1 MQGLE
6 QLLAIFIAAI
16 VLSAAARRVGAPY
29 PVFLALGGAGIALLP
44 LSPVFTL
51 PPELA
56 LALFVAPVLLDSAY
70 DMSLRDLRDNWIPI
84 AGLVVCAVGL
94 TTLGVA
100 LVTHALIPE
109 MPWAAAVAL
118 GAIVAPPDA
127 VAAGAVLRPLRPPHR
142 ILTVL
147 EGESLLN
154 DASAL
159 LIYRIAV
166 GSVAAGGFTAHAIGP
181 IFLLGVIGSLVAGVL
196 LGRMTLEVMVRIEHV
211 PTAIILQF
219 VFTFGVWILAD
230 ETGLSAVLTMVSYA
244 ATLKR
249 MGLRRTPARLRV
261 PTNAVWSTAV
271 FALNIFAFVFIG
283 LQLRPI
289 IEASTEDEL
298 VRYLMVAGAVIPT
311 VIAVRCGWV
320 MSFNGLIRW
329 KQERYGFH
337 PPRPMLRP
345 SIGGG
350 LVVSWSGMRGIVT
363 LAAAMALP
371 KDFPHRDMIVL
382 VAFGVTLGTLVIQGL
397 TLKPL
402 LRVLHLRD
410 DDPVG
415 RETDAGREHAFRAG
429 IAAIDESQSPMAA
442 VVRARFLSLL
452 ASLDG
457 PDTAHGAAAAVQ
469 GTIYRQ
475 ALDAARQ
482 ALLAMRKANEIGDDA
497 YQRVEQELD
506 SMEIAL
512 SEVDRS
518 R

>member
-1 MQGLE
+1 
-6 QLLAIFIAAI
+6 
-16 VLSAAARRVGAPY
+16 
-29 PVFLALGGAGIALLP
+29 
-44 LSPVFTL
+44 
-51 PPELA
+51 
-56 LALFVAPVLLDSAY
+56 
-70 DMSLRDLRDNWIPI
+70 MS
-84 AGLVVCAVGL
+84 
-94 TTLGVA
+94 
-100 LVTHALIPE
+100 
-109 MPWAAAVAL
+109 
-118 GAIVAPPDA
+118 
-127 VAAGAVLRPLRPPHR
+127 
-142 ILTVL
+142 
-147 EGESLLN
+147 
-154 DASAL
+154 
-159 LIYRIAV
+159 
-166 GSVAAGGFTAHAIGP
+166 
-181 IFLLGVIGSLVAGVL
+181 
-196 LGRMTLEVMVRIEHV
+196 

-219 VFTFGVWILAD
+219 VFTFGVWILSD
-230 ETGLSAVLTMVSYA
+230 ETGLSAVLTMVSHA

-261 PTNAVWSTAV
+261 PTNAVWSSAV

-442 VVRARFLSLL
+442 VVRARFLTLL

-482 ALLAMRKANEIGDDA
+482 ALLAMRKADEIGDDA

-512 SEVDRS
+512 SKIDRS